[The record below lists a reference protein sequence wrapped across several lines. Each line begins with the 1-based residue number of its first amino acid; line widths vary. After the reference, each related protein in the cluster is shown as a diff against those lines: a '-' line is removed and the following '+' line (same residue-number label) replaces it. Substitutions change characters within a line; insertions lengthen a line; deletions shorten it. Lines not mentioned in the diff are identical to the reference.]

1 MQLNIGFT
9 REDNGNEQSSLA
21 ISGFLSKG
29 TTGTSFGIATN
40 PAQMLEA
47 KAVTGR
53 DERGRRGADRN
64 LGLATLREHIPP
76 PRQELPRAK
85 EQLLHKC
92 PEL

>member
-1 MQLNIGFT
+1 
-9 REDNGNEQSSLA
+9 
-21 ISGFLSKG
+21 
-29 TTGTSFGIATN
+29 
-40 PAQMLEA
+40 MLEA